1 MLASG
6 SPAIYHRRFVS
17 SVLGLDVVLVVWLGI
32 VGLAVGSFLN
42 VIIAR
47 VPRRLSIVRPG
58 SRCPKCGHAL
68 AWYENVP
75 LISWLALRARC
86 RACKQPISPRY
97 PLVELLTALLF
108 VACVRQLGWSWE
120 LASALLLV
128 CFLVPLAFIDL
139 DTWLL
144 PHQLTWPGIAV
155 GILIAVPL
163 GLDRVRDAAIGA
175 AAAFAG
181 FWLMEGLGRLIF
193 RKEALGGGDK
203 DLLALIGA
211 FLTYKSL
218 LGVVFLASLQGSVIG
233 LTLLA
238 IRGRAGPAP
247 EDKGEGEQKPEGA
260 GAAGAST
267 SSARGDEAARAG
279 EGEGEDDWVPGPTNM
294 PFGPWLAVAA
304 LEILLLGP
312 WLSERFGW
320 AALLL
325 GGR

>member
-1 MLASG
+1 MGSG
-6 SPAIYHRRFVS
+6 LEAVFA
-17 SVLGLDVVLVVWLGI
+17 GWLGV

-42 VIIAR
+42 VVIAR
-47 VPRRLSIVRPG
+47 VPQRQSIVRPG

-68 AWYENVP
+68 AWYENIP
-75 LISWLALRARC
+75 LFSWLALRARC
-86 RACKQPISPRY
+86 RACRQPISARY

-108 VACVRQLGWSWE
+108 LGALRQLGWTWE
-120 LASALLLV
+120 LVSALLLV

-144 PHQLTWPGIAV
+144 PHELTWPGITV
-155 GILIAVPL
+155 GILVAVPL
-163 GLDRVRDAAIGA
+163 GLGHVRDAAIGA
-175 AAAFAG
+175 AAAFVA

-211 FLTYKSL
+211 FLTYKAL
-218 LGVVFLASLQGSVIG
+218 LGVVFLASLQGSIVG
-233 LTLLA
+233 LLLLA

-247 EDKGEGEQKPEGA
+247 EGDGA
-260 GAAGAST
+260 GASGEGTGAAGASTGSARTGEGHEGTGSAGAST
-267 SSARGDEAARAG
+267 SSAPTGEGDEDG
-279 EGEGEDDWVPGPTNM
+279 DDWVPGPTNM

-304 LEILLLGP
+304 LEVLLLGP
-312 WLSERFGW
+312 WLSQRFGPSL
-320 AALLL
+320 ALLF